1 MVTREFQLLSSGVR
15 MMNRADEMRN
25 NVRMYHSEVGIH
37 RMANEKYK
45 EILSKIEELSLRGE
59 DMIRYPVYEN
69 YNRDK
74 EINKILY
81 GLIRNDGFDLRI
93 GDLQFQILE
102 LKSRHLFI
110 SWKDGV
116 SIDPTFR
123 WILQW
128 KWIIYG

>member
-1 MVTREFQLLSSGVR
+1 
-15 MMNRADEMRN
+15 MNRADEMRN

-123 WILQW
+123 
-128 KWIIYG
+128 